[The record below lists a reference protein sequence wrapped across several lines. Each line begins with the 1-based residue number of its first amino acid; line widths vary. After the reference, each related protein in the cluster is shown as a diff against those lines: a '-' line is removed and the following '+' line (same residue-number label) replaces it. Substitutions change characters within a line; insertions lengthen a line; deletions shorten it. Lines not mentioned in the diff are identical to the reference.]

1 MLKTNNYTNS
11 FVSAIKNKNTI
22 EVQVGSSNYAF
33 VDLIRN
39 ILSIPKKFLLLNSN
53 INSGNVSNETI
64 EKMREYLDANGLH
77 DVAISVNQYKPQW
90 IWDRIFTNPKT
101 SVLSKCTIGFMH
113 GLYETF
119 SIPKLT
125 GGDHYD
131 FASNTIHLF
140 SNDASAALHA
150 CGHAKDYN
158 QQEYPTLYAL
168 TKALPLVGPLANLYQ
183 EAVASENAI
192 TYLRE
197 KKSGEGVR
205 QAFTLLIP
213 AFFSHLAKI
222 ALKPKVS
229 PLSLM
234 LFTTTQTTKNY
245 VLRFLGIM
253 AIGHCLGR
261 IMASLESDPTSA
273 KEEKKNKQP
282 SN

>member
-1 MLKTNNYTNS
+1 MFQTINTNS
-11 FVSAIKNKNTI
+11 FASTVKDKNTI
-22 EVQVGSSNYAF
+22 EVQVGSSNAF

-113 GLYETF
+113 GLDETF

-168 TKALPLVGPLANLYQ
+168 TKELPLVGPLAALYQ

-229 PLSLM
+229 LLSLL
-234 LFTTTQTTKNY
+234 LFPTITTKNY
-245 VLRFLGIM
+245 VKFLGII

-273 KEEKKNKQP
+273 KEENKNKQP
-282 SN
+282 SY